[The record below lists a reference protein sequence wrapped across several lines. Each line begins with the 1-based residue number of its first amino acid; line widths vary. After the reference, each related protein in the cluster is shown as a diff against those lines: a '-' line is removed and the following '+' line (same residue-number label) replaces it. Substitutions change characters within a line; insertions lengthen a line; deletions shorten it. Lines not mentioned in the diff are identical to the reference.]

1 MTIDY
6 KKHLDEEFQS
16 FYQVI
21 TQPLIRIQHVSIT
34 LHDIFIRF
42 ILNGHGQQY
51 RFPRLNLNWTPCI
64 KKTNDPFE
72 DYVFNILCSFFDK
85 EKEVENDPEL
95 KKKIKQLSAIL
106 NKSHIVYHINSLA

>member
-1 MTIDY
+1 MSIDY
-6 KKHLDEEFQS
+6 KKQLDEEFIS

-21 TQPLIRIQHVSIT
+21 TQPNIRIQHISIT
-34 LHDIFIRF
+34 LYDIFIRF
-42 ILNGHGQQY
+42 IINGHNEQY
-51 RFPRLNLNWTPCI
+51 RFVRLNSNWIPCI

-95 KKKIKQLSAIL
+95 KRKIKQLSTIL
-106 NKSHIVYHINSLA
+106 NKSHVVYHINSLT